1 MLKNMGFI
9 LYVFIPGQLDT
20 ARICY
25 LTPAPAARLYDQC
38 ALQLPDGFYIRSHLS
53 TRWFIDHRGD
63 LLILRTHYSGEIRPE
78 MDGQMVTLA
87 GWLHEIRDLGRMVFL
102 VLRDREG
109 FAQISIFGKKSY
121 KRLIDEIVKFPPGTE
136 QKVLSRESVIQ
147 VTGCVKAEAKAPR
160 GYEIVE
166 KYEGKTPVPGSLS
179 IEVLSVAEQPLPM
192 DPTGKVDCELDTR
205 LDVRYIDIRRP
216 CALAVFEIESAVL
229 KSLRDHFYRN
239 GAVEAFTPKIV
250 AAATEGGTDLFPISY
265 FEREAFLNQSPQLY
279 KQMLMAAG
287 MDRVFEIGPI
297 FRAEEHDT
305 RRHLNE
311 AISVDT
317 EISFVDDKFVMDLLE
332 GAVAGAYSYVKE
344 NCGRQLENIGLDLQ
358 VPKTPFRRITYTEA
372 LDLANADR
380 NVSMKWGDD
389 LDTETEKFLGEA
401 IGEHY
406 FLTDWPSSIKPY
418 YTLPYEDH
426 PEVCRG
432 FDLMHPRM
440 ELASGAQRVH
450 NYDMLVSRI
459 KEKGLDPAGF
469 EFYLKA
475 FRYGMPPHSGWGLGL
490 SRLVMTMLGLDNI
503 RDAVL
508 FPRDRRRLVP

>member
-1 MLKNMGFI
+1 
-9 LYVFIPGQLDT
+9 
-20 ARICY
+20 
-25 LTPAPAARLYDQC
+25 
-38 ALQLPDGFYIRSHLS
+38 
-53 TRWFIDHRGD
+53 
-63 LLILRTHYSGEIRPE
+63 
-78 MDGQMVTLA
+78 MDGQEVVLA
-87 GWLHEIRDLGRMVFL
+87 GWAHETRDLGGIAFL

-109 FAQISIFGKKSY
+109 FAQVTLVKKLVDRPMFNLVR
-121 KRLIDEIVKFPPGTE
+121 KNI
-136 QKVLSRESVIQ
+136 SRESV
-147 VTGCVKAEAKAPR
+147 VWVKGNVKAEPKAPR
-160 GYEIVE
+160 GFEIL
-166 KYEGKTPVPGSLS
+166 P
-179 IEVLSVAEQPLPM
+179 IEIKVLNPAEVPLPL

-205 LDVRYIDIRRP
+205 LDARFLDIRRP
-216 CALAVFEIESAVL
+216 CILAGFEIESAVL
-229 KSLRDHFYRN
+229 QRLRDYFYSQKITE
-239 GAVEAFTPKIV
+239 VFTPKIV

-279 KQMLMAAG
+279 KQMLMGAG

-311 AISVDT
+311 AISIDI
-317 EISFVDDKFVMDLLE
+317 EISFADDKDVMEMLE
-332 GAVAGAYSYVKE
+332 GAVVSAYKYVSD
-344 NCGRQLENIGLDLQ
+344 NCQRQLEVMGLAEKFQ

-372 LDLANADR
+372 LEMANQAGR
-380 NVSMKWGDD
+380 AQMKWGDD
-389 LDTETEKFLGEA
+389 LDTETEKFLGEI

-418 YTLPYEDH
+418 YTLPYEDN

-450 NYDMLVSRI
+450 EYNMLVNRI
-459 KEKGLDPAGF
+459 KEKGLDPEGF

-475 FRYGMPPHSGWGLGL
+475 FRYGMPPHAGWGLGL
-490 SRLVMTMLGLDNI
+490 SRLVMTMLNLENI
-503 RDAVL
+503 RDAVI